1 MIVRSS
7 FRIRIVRRYI
17 LETVSCRLLLG
28 WQGWNLKLEK
38 IGPNF
43 SSCNANKVCLQKSST
58 NVISK
63 NRDEFYLTIFV
74 ITLQEHFVY
83 GSKHYVM
90 TDQVRFLGR

>member
-1 MIVRSS
+1 MPA
-7 FRIRIVRRYI
+7 
-17 LETVSCRLLLG
+17 
-28 WQGWNLKLEK
+28 K
-38 IGPNF
+38 IIH
-43 SSCNANKVCLQKSST
+43 KT
-58 NVISK
+58 YYVISK